1 MKFKNIRV
9 AQRNKAQ
16 TMRDVNKHF
25 VQQNALNTLRQP
37 PLDYAALQEEVRAV
51 LFDCMEYVM
60 LELYKENPEIFAEYA
75 NTVEV
80 ILKQYAIISH
90 DMNKASAE
98 KWLLDKLRGKYRVTF
113 MLPVTKH
120 PKKGK
125 ERAEFDFMRQEAALW
140 AKAFCY
146 AFGQILTKDAEVASV
161 MIVHDRFRERDIDD
175 IFCAVARQYRERAH
189 L

>member
-9 AQRNKAQ
+9 TQRNKAQ
-16 TMRDVNKHF
+16 TMRDVNKRF
-25 VQQNALNTLRQP
+25 VQQNALNTLRQSP
-37 PLDYAALQEEVRAV
+37 IDYAALQEEVRAV

-98 KWLLDKLRGKYRVTF
+98 KWLLDRLRGKYCVTF
-113 MLPVTKH
+113 MLPVTGQ

-125 ERAEFDFMRQEAALW
+125 ERAEFDFVRQEAALW

-146 AFGQILTKDAEVASV
+146 AFGQILAKDTKVASM
-161 MIVHDRFRERDIDD
+161 MIVHDRFREQDIDD
-175 IFCAVARQYRERAH
+175 IFCAVARQYRERVY